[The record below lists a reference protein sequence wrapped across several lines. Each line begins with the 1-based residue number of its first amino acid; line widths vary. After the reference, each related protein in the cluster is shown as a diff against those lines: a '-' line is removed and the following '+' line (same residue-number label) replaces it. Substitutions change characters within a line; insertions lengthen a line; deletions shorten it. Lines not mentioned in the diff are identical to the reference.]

1 MDSNF
6 QTPPRQII
14 SSQQEQDSNDPEKT
28 WQTIQSSQSFVPY
41 LTEKS
46 TDRPYNPSSQK
57 NYSRIV
63 CMSDTHGK
71 HRDID
76 LPKGDILIHGG
87 DFTRSG
93 EKETIS
99 DVSRYFGELLEQ
111 HKFQQI
117 ICIAGN
123 HELTFDDDH
132 YKDVHEHFHSSP
144 MDCSA
149 SRNALKNCIYLQDSS
164 CNIHSME
171 IYGTPWTPFYYNWG
185 FQQTRGYESRN
196 RWRGIPSTT
205 DILISHGPPLGRGD
219 EVPHVGKVGCV
230 DLLQEVQERLRPRV
244 HIFGHIHEGY
254 GISSDGTTLFVNPS
268 SVTKQYRPCNPCIVL
283 DVPHDITQPPIVVQ
297 PHSNL
302 SADEVISWFD
312 SYEFSSP
319 LVPYL
324 ASLQNPLD
332 GNTFVHSTF
341 DEIRD
346 ILQITSRKDLKA
358 LMKSFV
364 KFNADCF

>member
-171 IYGTPWTPFYYNWG
+171 IYGTPWTPCKSTNSAIKIQIYVYSSISNNVCI
-185 FQQTRGYESRN
+185 QQIFKFIITGDSNKLVVMKVEID
-196 RWRGIPSTT
+196 GVVFHQL
-205 DILISHGPPLGRGD
+205 LI
-219 EVPHVGKVGCV
+219 
-230 DLLQEVQERLRPRV
+230 
-244 HIFGHIHEGY
+244 Y
-254 GISSDGTTLFVNPS
+254 
-268 SVTKQYRPCNPCIVL
+268 
-283 DVPHDITQPPIVVQ
+283 
-297 PHSNL
+297 
-302 SADEVISWFD
+302 
-312 SYEFSSP
+312 
-319 LVPYL
+319 
-324 ASLQNPLD
+324 
-332 GNTFVHSTF
+332 
-341 DEIRD
+341 
-346 ILQITSRKDLKA
+346 
-358 LMKSFV
+358 
-364 KFNADCF
+364 